1 MFNVPR
7 FATFVIPFFFSPHG
21 REGSVGSQCLFF
33 WQMVGQVIDVESQ
46 GDCFFCFHWK
56 VKSLSKCLHQDWV
69 LKSLSLRMLCCSLV
83 KPDDSVA
90 LTRSETFV
98 SGCCIKAAQIARKK
112 RTCIGYETHENGK
125 NGTKQ
130 RGTSPLREAST
141 VSKMQLEG

>member
-1 MFNVPR
+1 
-7 FATFVIPFFFSPHG
+7 
-21 REGSVGSQCLFF
+21 
-33 WQMVGQVIDVESQ
+33 
-46 GDCFFCFHWK
+46 
-56 VKSLSKCLHQDWV
+56 
-69 LKSLSLRMLCCSLV
+69 MLCCSLL
-83 KPDDSVA
+83 KPDDSAA